1 MRAAAGAALLAGAL
15 LGLVP
20 AGSFGLVPAG
30 AVAASQPTLALVRCA
45 CDASEL
51 VARREEIA
59 SAGTLARAQ
68 ALATPPLQLARQAL
82 VRARWLAPDSAGLA
96 AKEEQL
102 REGERA
108 VAAASTPAAVAGAF
122 SLAVAGSPLPE
133 AAFGCAYSTGEII
146 AIVIGFILGILPGII
161 LLIILC

>member
-1 MRAAAGAALLAGAL
+1 MSAAAGAALLVGTL
-15 LGLVP
+15 LGL
-20 AGSFGLVPAG
+20 APAG
-30 AVAASQPTLALVRCA
+30 AVALSQPTLALVRCA

-51 VARREEIA
+51 VALRQEIA
-59 SAGTLARAQ
+59 SAETLARAQ
-68 ALATPPLQLARQAL
+68 ELATPPLRLARQAL
-82 VRARWLAPDSAGLA
+82 ARARWLAPDAAGLR
-96 AKEEQL
+96 AKEQQL
-102 REGERA
+102 RAGERA
-108 VAAASTPAAVAGAF
+108 VAAASTPDAVAGAF